1 MPQPE
6 RGRLRRRLAPL
17 LTAIAGFL
25 AGLVAL
31 TALAGAPLASGS
43 LPVEVT
49 PVPLDSA
56 DPSRDSVGPLQ
67 YLGGLWLRAED
78 PRFGG
83 LSDLRVSADGERVV
97 AVSDCGSGLT
107 ARLLYDAAGRL
118 ADLADARIVAL
129 TNPEGGALAADE
141 IDAES
146 LVATPG
152 GDLEVGFEGRGRIQ
166 TYGPQFAGPARPVE
180 TPAAL
185 ADCGKNGGLEL
196 MADAGGG
203 RRFLV
208 CEARRVASSSVP
220 AWIGRDEAWQER
232 VYPLTFD
239 GGWAGEPFRP
249 TAAALLPN
257 GDLLILERR
266 FPPLAVRL
274 VRLER
279 GTLEGRGAL
288 EPRELAR
295 LEPPLTLDN
304 FEGLEIRQDAR
315 GRTLVYVLSDDNN
328 CAKAKGAPRRGVQRT
343 LLLLFVLTG

>member
-1 MPQPE
+1 MPQTP

-17 LTAIAGFL
+17 LTAAAGFL
-25 AGLVAL
+25 AALAAL
-31 TALAGAPLASGS
+31 TALAGAPTASGS

-49 PVPLDSA
+49 PVPLDSG

-107 ARLLYDAAGRL
+107 ARLLYDASGRL
-118 ADLADARIVAL
+118 AGLADAQLVAL

-146 LVATPG
+146 LVATAR
-152 GDLEVGFEGRGRIQ
+152 GDLEVGFEGHGRIQ
-166 TYGPQFAGPARPVE
+166 TYGPLFAGPARPIATPDALVE
-180 TPAAL
+180 
-185 ADCGKNGGLEL
+185 CGKNGGLEV
-196 MADAGGG
+196 MADAGAG
-203 RRFLV
+203 RRLLV
-208 CEARRVASSSVP
+208 CEARRGASTSVP
-220 AWIGRDEAWQER
+220 AWIGRDETWQER

-249 TAAALLPN
+249 TAAAQLPN

-266 FPPLAVRL
+266 FPPLAIRL
-274 VRLER
+274 VRLE
-279 GTLEGRGAL
+279 GGKLDGRGAL

-304 FEGLEIRQDAR
+304 FEGVEIRQDAR

-328 CAKAKGAPRRGVQRT
+328 CAKITGAPRRGVQRT